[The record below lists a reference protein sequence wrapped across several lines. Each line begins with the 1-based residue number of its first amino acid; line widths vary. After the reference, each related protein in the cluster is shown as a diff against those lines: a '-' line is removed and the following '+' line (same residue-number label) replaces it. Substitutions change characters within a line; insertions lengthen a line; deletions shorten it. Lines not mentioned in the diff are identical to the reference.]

1 MSRLN
6 GPGSAGGGGRHARQ
20 RYATARIVTAVLFA
34 AAAAGLA
41 ALNFRLQ
48 PLDEL
53 HDPLEICAGL
63 GLAGLIAGWK
73 GVGAGLGRGLGA
85 TLRAALA
92 SAVAAGLPFSLFAGL
107 RAVWTAYGFT
117 HFATP
122 EALFMHLVQKAIEMA
137 ELLVASP
144 AAILALPAA
153 AVVGLL
159 GELARRAWD
168 RVVIE
173 PT

>member
-1 MSRLN
+1 VSRLN

-85 TLRAALA
+85 T
-92 SAVAAGLPFSLFAGL
+92 
-107 RAVWTAYGFT
+107 
-117 HFATP
+117 
-122 EALFMHLVQKAIEMA
+122 
-137 ELLVASP
+137 
-144 AAILALPAA
+144 
-153 AVVGLL
+153 
-159 GELARRAWD
+159 
-168 RVVIE
+168 
-173 PT
+173 